1 MRQANYDVIV
11 IGGGPAG
18 LAAAAKLSKSGLKT
32 LLIENKKHL
41 GGIPVQCIHTGF
53 GVICFKED
61 MAGTEFAQKLVD
73 EFLNV
78 GADYMVKAHITEVR
92 ERPSGIYELFAIT
105 RSGVFR
111 VESKGLI
118 YAAGARERSIFEIW
132 VTGERPEGVYTA
144 GEAQALMDLYGVM
157 PGREVV
163 VIGSGDVGL
172 IMARRFALEG
182 ADVKAV
188 IEIMPY
194 PGGLIRNVVWCLHD
208 FNIPLLLSHM
218 VKRIEGKNRI
228 EKVVV
233 CRVNEELR
241 PIPGSEFELKCD
253 TVIVS
258 AGLRP
263 DIDLL
268 ARLGVEIDPA
278 TGGPVVNDILEASKP
293 RVHVAGNALLINDL
307 VDYAVEQGEW
317 AAEGFLERFEKQ
329 GGYEAKIKVEAG
341 EGLRFVV
348 PHYVSGTRDVMFY
361 MRVRMPIEDVTLE
374 ADEIGLRMKL
384 YKARPAEMI
393 RIKIPKKALMR
404 AKEVGTITFH
414 VRRA

>member
-1 MRQANYDVIV
+1 MRQVNYEAVV

-18 LAAAAKLSKSGLKT
+18 LAAATKLAKNGLNI
-32 LLIENKKHL
+32 LLIENKRYL
-41 GGIPVQCIHTGF
+41 GGIPVQCVHTGF
-53 GVICFKED
+53 GLLHFKKD
-61 MAGTEFAQKLVD
+61 MAGTEFAQKLID
-73 EFLNV
+73 MFLNT
-78 GADYMVKAHITEVR
+78 GADYMVKAHISEIR
-92 ERPSGIYELFAIT
+92 EKTQSTYELFAIS
-105 RSGVFR
+105 RDGVYKIETKDL
-111 VESKGLI
+111 V

-132 VTGERPEGVYTA
+132 VTGERPEGIYTA
-144 GEAQALMDLYGVM
+144 GEAQALMDLYGIM

-172 IMARRFALEG
+172 IMARRFALEE
-182 ADVKAV
+182 ANAKAV

-218 VKRIEGKNRI
+218 VKRIEGKNRV

-233 CRVNEELR
+233 CRVDEELK
-241 PIPGSEFELKCD
+241 PIPGSDFELKCD

-268 ARLGVEIDPA
+268 AKLGVEIDPA
-278 TGGPVVNDILEASKP
+278 TGGPVVNDLLETSKP
-293 RVHVAGNALLINDL
+293 RVHVAGNTLLINDL

-317 AAEGFLERFEKQ
+317 AAEGFLERLDEQ
-329 GGYEAKIKVEAG
+329 GDHEAKIKVEAG

-348 PHYVSGTRDVMFY
+348 PHYISGLRDVMFY

-384 YKARPAEMI
+384 YKARPAEII

-404 AKEVGTITFH
+404 AEGVGTITFH
-414 VRRA
+414 VRRT